1 MRLGL
6 STLCRFIPAW
16 AFETQGQTLLAVES
30 INAFVIIP
38 PALPLEHNLSPEIA
52 IVDPGFGDLP
62 DTKTQRTLVWR
73 YRTVAER
80 AGANRITPPLSEQE
94 SRMSVRRRWLS

>member
-1 MRLGL
+1 MKLGL
-6 STLCRFIPAW
+6 SALCRFIPAW
-16 AFETQGQTLLAVES
+16 AFETQGQTLLVVES

-38 PALPLEHNLSPEIA
+38 PALPPEHNLNPAIA
-52 IVDPGFGDLP
+52 IVDPGFGDLS

-80 AGANRITPPLSEQE
+80 AAAYL
-94 SRMSVRRRWLS
+94 